1 MDWPGV
7 GVRIS
12 TIEAESPA
20 EQMGIEVSDVIVQIN
35 GRPIR
40 SMYDLRNAVAVSGGY
55 VRILVL
61 DNRTNSYMWHSGSL
75 IGSTIPGA

>member
-1 MDWPGV
+1 V

-12 TIEAESPA
+12 TIEPESPA
-20 EQMGIEVSDVIVQIN
+20 EQMGIEVSDTIVQVN

-40 SMYDLRNAVAVSGGY
+40 NMYDLRSAVAASGGN

-61 DNRTNSYMWHSGSL
+61 DNRTNSYMWHNGSL
-75 IGSTIPGA
+75 GSAGAAASAL